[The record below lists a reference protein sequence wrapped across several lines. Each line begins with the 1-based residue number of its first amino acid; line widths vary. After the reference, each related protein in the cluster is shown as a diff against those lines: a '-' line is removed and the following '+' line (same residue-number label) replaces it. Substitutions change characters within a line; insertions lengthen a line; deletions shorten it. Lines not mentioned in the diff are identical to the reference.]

1 MSQKNALYTAA
12 IALGVAILYSKYGA
26 KAGLGVRHGS

>member
-1 MSQKNALYTAA
+1 MSHKQIFYTAA
-12 IALGVAILYSKYGA
+12 IALGVVVLTSKYGA